1 MHIFNNKVHILAT
14 IYINYY
20 SITQVLLALHEKGL
34 PFVSKPVD
42 MARGDQYKPWFL
54 KLSPKGEVPIL
65 VYKGQ
70 VTSGSVRILN
80 QLENIGAGKGRKI
93 GKD

>member
-1 MHIFNNKVHILAT
+1 MT
-14 IYINYY
+14 
-20 SITQVLLALHEKGL
+20 LHEKGL

-42 MARGDQYKPWFL
+42 MAHGDQYKPWFL

-70 VTSGSVRILN
+70 ITSGSVKIIDK
-80 QLENIGAGKGRKI
+80 LENIMGNDGI
-93 GKD
+93 